1 MGALRLIKSPVL
13 LPPLSLA
20 RPVEQLLAVI
30 DMLLL
35 LLLLRTFIE
44 AAVVSNAFAC

>member
-1 MGALRLIKSPVL
+1 MGAFRLIKSPVPL
-13 LPPLSLA
+13 LPVSLA

-35 LLLLRTFIE
+35 LLRTFIE
-44 AAVVSNAFAC
+44 AAVVSNLFAS

>member
-35 LLLLRTFIE
+35 LLLRTFIE
-44 AAVVSNAFAC
+44 AAVVSNTFAC